1 MDFLRLRKE
10 YVDKLE
16 FRRLLE
22 LPSENKTSNE
32 DIYKNSSDIKHI
44 MVCSN
49 TNCNS
54 KKSKELID
62 ALNKEIIKANKIDS
76 IKVIESGCFGICQKG
91 PILKIYPDN
100 IYYVNVNVSDSKE
113 IIHSHLIMGNVIDR
127 LLFKKNNENIKNLKN
142 ETNFFSMQSRFS
154 LSNMSLVNPN
164 SIKEA
169 IAYSRYYRLYKF
181 LKADHSYDILDYM
194 NKFRI
199 KDKKT
204 FKISLF
210 DEFKS
215 LKNNSNYSKVL
226 ICDCCENDPNSFLN
240 RSLIEGIPHCIIE
253 GLILCGV
260 LTNTNKAYIYIKYGY
275 TLALK
280 RIKKALS
287 DAKKLNLLGDNIL
300 NSSFSFDIEIKY
312 SSIDFSYGNGS
323 GIINSIRGNRGEPIL
338 KDYSFD
344 QKNPHMI
351 LDVETMCNIAN
362 INIYSDYINTKVITL
377 FGAVKNSGL
386 LEIPLDLSFN
396 DLIFKM
402 GNSNKDD
409 IKGILV
415 GGFNGYYL
423 NPNDFDLTL
432 EDILNKSD
440 LGIDISN
447 ILVLDKNICMVDFIK
462 YYLNFM
468 TQTSCGKCSP
478 CRIGSKR
485 IFNIFDKIS
494 KGEANLNDLN
504 LIFNIASSIIE
515 TSLCDFGKI
524 SCNPILSILENCYD
538 EFYDHIINNNC
549 MAHKCT
555 AMLNYF
561 ISNKCI
567 GCTKC
572 VKTCPTNSIY
582 GAIKKI
588 HKINLSTCIDCGICQ
603 EICPV
608 DAVIKR

>member
-1 MDFLRLRKE
+1 MDFLSLRKK
-10 YVDKLE
+10 YIDKLE
-16 FRRLLE
+16 FRRSLE
-22 LPSENKTSNE
+22 LPSDTKTSDE
-32 DIYKNSSDIKHI
+32 DIYKDSSDIKHI
-44 MVCSN
+44 LVCSN

-54 KKSKELID
+54 KKAKELIA
-62 ALNKEIIKANKIDS
+62 ALNKEIVKANKINS
-76 IKVIESGCFGICQKG
+76 IKVIESGCFGLCEKG
-91 PILKIYPDN
+91 PIVKIYPDN
-100 IYYVNVNVSDSKE
+100 IYYINVDVNDSKE
-113 IIHSHLIMGNVIDR
+113 IIHSHLIMGNIIDR
-127 LLFKKNNENIKNLKN
+127 LLFKKDNQNIKDLKSK
-142 ETNFFSMQSRFS
+142 TKFFSMQNRFS
-154 LSNMSLVNPN
+154 LTTMSLVNPN
-164 SIKEA
+164 SIEEA

-181 LKADHSYDILDYM
+181 LKDDCSYDIFDYI
-194 NKFRI
+194 NKYSI
-199 KDKKT
+199 KDKKR
-204 FKISLF
+204 FKLSLF

-215 LKNNSNYSKVL
+215 LKESPNDNKFL

-240 RSLIEGIPHCIIE
+240 RSLIEGIPHSIIE
-253 GLILCGV
+253 GIILCGV

-280 RIKKALS
+280 RIKKALL

-344 QKNPHMI
+344 EKNPHMI
-351 LDVETMCNIAN
+351 LDVETMCNLSN

-377 FGAVKNSGL
+377 FGSIKNSGL

-396 DLIFKM
+396 DLIFDM
-402 GNSNKDD
+402 GNANKND

-415 GGFNGYYL
+415 GGFNGFYVNPKDFHL
-423 NPNDFDLTL
+423 NLN
-432 EDILNKSD
+432 DILDKCN

-447 ILVLDKNICMVDFIK
+447 ILVLDNNICMVNFSK
-462 YYLNFM
+462 YYLKFM

-485 IFNIFDKIS
+485 IFNILDKIS
-494 KGEANLNDLN
+494 KGHGTLEDLN
-504 LIFNIASSIIE
+504 LISNIASSIIE

-524 SCNPILSILENCYD
+524 SCNPIISILENCYD
-538 EFYDHIINNNC
+538 EFYDHIINKNC
-549 MAHKCT
+549 IAHKCS
-555 AMLNYF
+555 AFLNYF
-561 ISNKCI
+561 ISDKCI

-588 HKINLSTCIDCGICQ
+588 HKINLSTCIDCGICE

-608 DAVIKR
+608 DAVIKK